1 MVVTTVDEYV
11 KNLRAIEAT
20 MTEQG
25 SILEKQKDYLQ
36 ELFKKYGFDNATKS
50 QLLAEITGAS
60 IQYVNQFASAGAI
73 ELIKTDKQ
81 NNLID
86 IQVKEV
92 EAKIRLIDAQTA
104 QTECET
110 KITCR
115 KLAMMDKEEDLLDA
129 KIADVR
135 KMVEQKTGQIAMLKR
150 QEQNY
155 NDNLL
160 IKVAEFESG
169 VASYAINAANKD
181 AEKIFKAFSATVG
194 DIKAR
199 S

>member
-1 MVVTTVDEYV
+1 MVITTVNEYV
-11 KNLRAIEAT
+11 DNLREIEKT
-20 MTEQG
+20 MT
-25 SILEKQKDYLQ
+25 SPDSVLEKQKDFIQ
-36 ELFKKYGFDNATKS
+36 TLFKKYGFDNQTKS
-50 QLLAEITGAS
+50 KLLAEITGAS

-73 ELIKTDKQ
+73 ELIKMDKQ
-81 NNLID
+81 NDLID
-86 IQVKEV
+86 IQIKEV
-92 EAKIRLIDAQTA
+92 EAKIKLIDAQTA

-115 KLAMMDKEEDLLDA
+115 KLAMMDKEEDLLNA
-129 KIADVR
+129 KIADVK
-135 KMVEQKTGQIAMLKR
+135 KMVEQKTAQIAMLKR

-181 AEKIFKAFSATVG
+181 SDKIFQQFSATVG

>member
-1 MVVTTVDEYV
+1 MVITTIDEYV
-11 KNLRAIEAT
+11 KNLKAIETT

-25 SILEKQKDYLQ
+25 SILEKQKAYVQ

-81 NNLID
+81 NDLID

>member
-1 MVVTTVDEYV
+1 MVVTTIDEYV
-11 KNLRAIEAT
+11 KNLKAIETT
-20 MTEQG
+20 MTEKG
-25 SILEKQKDYLQ
+25 SILEKQKDYVQ

-81 NNLID
+81 NDLID

-92 EAKIRLIDAQTA
+92 EAKIKLIDAQTA

>member
-1 MVVTTVDEYV
+1 MVITTIDEYV
-11 KNLRAIEAT
+11 KNLKAIETT
-20 MTEQG
+20 MTEKG
-25 SILEKQKDYLQ
+25 SILEKQKDYVQ

-81 NNLID
+81 NDLID

-92 EAKIRLIDAQTA
+92 EAKIKLIDAQTA